1 MTDIVEVLLLA
12 VALLAAWLAGSRHAR
27 RHAHPRYVHHSIGFI
42 AVAIVAGA
50 ALLFYGPN

>member
-50 ALLFYGPN
+50 TLLFYGPN